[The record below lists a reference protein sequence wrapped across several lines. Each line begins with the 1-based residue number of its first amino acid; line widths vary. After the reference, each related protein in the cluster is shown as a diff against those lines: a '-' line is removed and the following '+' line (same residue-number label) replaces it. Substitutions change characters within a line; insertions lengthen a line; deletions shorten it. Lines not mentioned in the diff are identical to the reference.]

1 MCGIFG
7 YIGSNKAVP
16 ILIDGLK
23 ALEYRGYDSSGI
35 YVSRSGAIKAVGPV
49 VNLENKLPADLIGSA
64 GIAHT
69 RWATHGVPSEA
80 NAHPHHDAKEKVW
93 LVHNGIIENYHELK
107 ASLLS
112 EGLVFYSDTDTEV
125 LAKLI
130 GKFFTGNLL
139 EAVFAALRL
148 VRGTYG
154 LSVMHEDNPD
164 QIIVARMGSPIV
176 IGVADDGHYI
186 SSDPS
191 ALLAYTKE
199 VIYLEDGEVAVVA
212 LDSLEV
218 LSVGGEKREKTIETI
233 DWDPDTVQKNGYEH
247 FMLKEIFEAPKVVE
261 DTIRGRINPL
271 TGQVKLGGLESVMSQ
286 LAVLDSL
293 HIVGCG
299 SAYYAGL
306 VGKYMLKEYANLP
319 VEVELGS
326 EYRYSKQIFKDKTA
340 LLAVTQSGET
350 ADTLASLRLAKEQNI
365 LTLGMV
371 NAVGSTIARETDAG
385 VYNHAGPEIAV
396 ASTKAF
402 ITQLTVFVLVT
413 VLLGRLRGQLCEE
426 ESIDIATALA
436 DLPKALQSILD
447 DTSKLEH
454 VSKKY
459 AKYENMMLI
468 GRKLHAPIA
477 FEGSLKIKEVSYIHA
492 EGYAG
497 GELKHGPIA
506 LLHEGLPVI
515 AMIPQD
521 DVYEKMF
528 SNLEEVRARKA
539 PVLAIA
545 SAGDEKVRLIAD
557 DVIELPKV
565 HPIIQPIVTSVA
577 LQLLAYYIGVNRG
590 LDVDR
595 PRNLAK
601 SVTVE

>member
-402 ITQLTVFVLVT
+402 ISQLTVFVLVT

-436 DLPKALQSILD
+436 DLPKALKSILD

>member
-293 HIVGCG
+293 QIVGCG

-340 LLAVTQSGET
+340 LLAVTQ
-350 ADTLASLRLAKEQNI
+350 DHQASL
-365 LTLGMV
+365 
-371 NAVGSTIARETDAG
+371 
-385 VYNHAGPEIAV
+385 
-396 ASTKAF
+396 
-402 ITQLTVFVLVT
+402 
-413 VLLGRLRGQLCEE
+413 GQLR
-426 ESIDIATALA
+426 D
-436 DLPKALQSILD
+436 
-447 DTSKLEH
+447 
-454 VSKKY
+454 
-459 AKYENMMLI
+459 
-468 GRKLHAPIA
+468 
-477 FEGSLKIKEVSYIHA
+477 
-492 EGYAG
+492 
-497 GELKHGPIA
+497 
-506 LLHEGLPVI
+506 
-515 AMIPQD
+515 
-521 DVYEKMF
+521 
-528 SNLEEVRARKA
+528 
-539 PVLAIA
+539 
-545 SAGDEKVRLIAD
+545 
-557 DVIELPKV
+557 
-565 HPIIQPIVTSVA
+565 
-577 LQLLAYYIGVNRG
+577 
-590 LDVDR
+590 
-595 PRNLAK
+595 
-601 SVTVE
+601 

>member
-64 GIAHT
+64 EIAHT

-293 HIVGCG
+293 QIVGCG

-402 ITQLTVFVLVT
+402 ISQLTVFVLVT

>member
-402 ITQLTVFVLVT
+402 ISQLTVFVLVT

>member
-293 HIVGCG
+293 QIVGCG

-402 ITQLTVFVLVT
+402 ISQLTVFVLVT

-436 DLPKALQSILD
+436 DLPKALKSILD

-577 LQLLAYYIGVNRG
+577 LQLLAFYFGVYRG